1 MKLLTGYLLLQTAGL
16 ATALPPKLEDFKQKA
31 IDSGVALK
39 ALNGIALAKALT
51 KFSGTCTP
59 SKVKYRREWRTIS
72 KPDRRKFIAAVKCIM
87 AKPST
92 LPPEEVPG
100 AKSLYDDIVWA
111 HARRS
116 GLVHNSGT
124 FLLFHR
130 YYLHTYET
138 ELSACGWTAGLPYWE
153 WGLDITGPHLSPI
166 FDGSDTSL
174 GGDGEFIPNR
184 PPFSIPWIDPL
195 TPEIIIPPGTGGGCV
210 KTGPFVHHKVRLG
223 PFNMTETFP
232 VEPEDGRGDNERC
245 LIRDLNKG
253 GIERWA
259 SFRNSTELILG
270 SGDIFE
276 FHVNAEGD
284 PRWVPTKPMGVHGG
298 GHSSIGGVGGHAADP
313 VISPYDPAFWLTH
326 GQLDRVYWIWQMLD
340 LESRSDV
347 FGTGTWL
354 NIPPSPNVTVED
366 SIDVLPHQ
374 PPRKL
379 KELMSTVAGSPF
391 CFVYV

>member
-1 MKLLTGYLLLQTAGL
+1 MKLLAGYFLLQAAGL
-16 ATALPPKLEDFKQKA
+16 AAAVRPKLEDFKQKA
-31 IDSGVALK
+31 IDSGLALK
-39 ALNGIALAKALT
+39 ALNGIALAKAFT
-51 KFSGTCTP
+51 KFGGTCKP
-59 SKVKYRREWRTIS
+59 SNVKYRREWRSIS
-72 KPDRRKFIAAVKCIM
+72 KADRRKFIAAVKCIM
-87 AKPST
+87 TKPSS
-92 LPPEEVPG
+92 LPPGEVPG

-116 GLVHNSGT
+116 GLVHNSAT

-130 YYLHTYET
+130 YYLYTYEE
-138 ELSACGWTAGLPYWE
+138 ELAKCGWTSGLPYWE
-153 WGLDITGPHLSPI
+153 WGLDIAGPHLSPV

-184 PPFSIPWIDPL
+184 QPFKIPFIDPL
-195 TPEIIIPPGTGGGCV
+195 TPEIIVQPGTGGGCV
-210 KTGPFVHHKVRLG
+210 TTGPFVDHRVRLG

-232 VEPEDGRGDNERC
+232 VEPEDGREDNPRC
-245 LIRDLNKG
+245 LLRDLNKG

-270 SGDIFE
+270 YDDIFG

-284 PRWVPTKPMGVHGG
+284 PRWVPQKPMGIHGG
-298 GHSSIGGVGGHAADP
+298 GHSAIGGIGGHAGDP

-326 GQLDRVYWIWQMLD
+326 GQLDRIYWIWQMLD
-340 LESRSDV
+340 LPNRSDV

-374 PPRKL
+374 PSRKL
-379 KELMSTVAGSPF
+379 KELMNSVTGSPF

>member
-92 LPPEEVPG
+92 LPPGEVPG

-153 WGLDITGPHLSPI
+153 WGLDITGPHLSPV

-195 TPEIIIPPGTGGGCV
+195 TPEIIIQPGTGGGCV

-284 PRWVPTKPMGVHGG
+284 PRW
-298 GHSSIGGVGGHAADP
+298 
-313 VISPYDPAFWLTH
+313 
-326 GQLDRVYWIWQMLD
+326 LDRVYWIWQMLD
-340 LESRSDV
+340 LESRSVSSAERSRLLCDMKADLASDRTSL
-347 FGTGTWL
+347 GLARGSTSRL
-354 NIPPSPNVTVED
+354 
-366 SIDVLPHQ
+366 VLMLLWKTASMCYLIS
-374 PPRKL
+374 RR
-379 KELMSTVAGSPF
+379 ES
-391 CFVYV
+391 